1 MPITR
6 KPRTEGMIA
15 MRHFAKLL
23 LPGALLAALALP
35 AYAQTAPKIGFIDSR
50 AIIAQAPG
58 AQEAQKAFEQDM
70 ARYQAELETL
80 ENELKTQLDAYEKQQ
95 VTLSPDARRQ
105 RQEELRTKQM
115 AYTQRAQQLEQ
126 QAADRQA
133 ELVEPIMGRINTVI
147 SQIREAEGYALIFD
161 VAGGAVVAADPAL
174 NLTDK
179 VLAQL
184 GANPQNA
191 RSGNR

>member
-1 MPITR
+1 MHP
-6 KPRTEGMIA
+6 
-15 MRHFAKLL
+15 FVKLL
-23 LPGALLAALALP
+23 LPGALLVGLAMPAA
-35 AYAQTAPKIGFIDSR
+35 AQTTGKIGFIDSR

-58 AQEAQKAFEQDM
+58 AQEAQQAFEQDM

-80 ENELKTQLDAYEKQQ
+80 EQELKTQLDSYEKQQ

-105 RQEELRTKQM
+105 RQEEIRTKQM
-115 AYTQRAQQLEQ
+115 AYTQRAQQLEE

-133 ELVEPIMGRINTVI
+133 ELVEPIMERINTVI
-147 SQIREAEGYALIFD
+147 AEIREAEGYALIFD

-174 NLTDK
+174 NLTDQ

-184 GANPQNA
+184 GATPQNA
-191 RSGNR
+191 QSGNR

>member
-1 MPITR
+1 
-6 KPRTEGMIA
+6 

-23 LPGALLAALALP
+23 LPGALLAALTVP
-35 AYAQTAPKIGFIDSR
+35 ADAQTAPKIGFIDSR

-70 ARYQAELETL
+70 ARYQAELQKL
-80 ENELKTQLDAYEKQQ
+80 EQELKTQLDSYEKQQ

-115 AYTQRAQQLEQ
+115 AYTQRAEQLEQ

-133 ELVEPIMGRINTVI
+133 ELVEPIMARINTVI
-147 SQIREAEGYALIFD
+147 SQIRENEGYALIFD

-174 NLTDK
+174 NLTDE
-179 VLAQL
+179 VLRRL
-184 GANPQNA
+184 GATPQNA
-191 RSGNR
+191 RSGNP